1 MNITI
6 NTGNECITVFPYEC
20 VMEKCPL
27 DIACVETF
35 LVEVPVEHQSVFCEL
50 FRSGKAFDIKREV
63 YNAEKETKSI
73 QYNKG
78 YVASLSGVNFMIAR
92 IIMVREVSEN
102 GRR

>member
-6 NTGNECITVFPYEC
+6 NTINESITLSPYEY
-20 VMEKCPL
+20 VMEKRSF
-27 DIACVETF
+27 DIASAEIF

-50 FRSGKAFDIKREV
+50 CHSGKVFDIKREV

-78 YVASLSGVNFMIAR
+78 YVASLSGVNFMRAR
-92 IIMVREVSEN
+92 IIMVREVNEN
-102 GRR
+102 G